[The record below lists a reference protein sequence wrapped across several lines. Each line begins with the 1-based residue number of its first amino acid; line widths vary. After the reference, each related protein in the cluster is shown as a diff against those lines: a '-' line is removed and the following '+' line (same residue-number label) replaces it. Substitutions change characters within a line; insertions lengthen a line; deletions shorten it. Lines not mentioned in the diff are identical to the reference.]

1 MRVIH
6 LCFQVH
12 TPLQLRDEILTEA
25 EGRTS
30 PYYDSQPAFEKADT
44 EIYQP
49 LFALL
54 ERNVQKYSK
63 FRFSLMLSGTWL
75 DQVERYDFA
84 LLERLQKLVKTGQV
98 ELVVQPYYHSLAYF
112 YDQDELAEQT
122 KLYRTRIQELFGVDG
137 RIFALPELVY
147 ADAIGHFAERLGFAG
162 MLVGG
167 SPEVL
172 DWRSPNHV
180 YEAIGC
186 RYLRLL
192 FRNTALAEAIAGA
205 EPALM
210 AEKTVTEDDKKQTK
224 VLLSAEKLQKRLELE
239 CLRGHLINLYFDAAV
254 IKARRADGIVGMF
267 DELIEQWLEVPG
279 NHFAGAAQACMAE
292 TPSVALALHKTV
304 SWRPNVEQDS
314 DEKSASLVL
323 NPDEAA
329 LVPDWLVPEDIA
341 NFAQRIYAL
350 QREVVATADAEL
362 LSDFRPLTDIMY
374 LDDLASYGE
383 RIEKVM
389 ADLHQRAEKIKK
401 AQAEELAQVYTK
413 KHERNLDD
421 DTTVKVNFQSK
432 PKPVVTEVELGVDA
446 DMPAEEAEPD
456 MEASS
461 AIEPPEQS
469 TEPAKKKRRVIRKLV
484 IE

>member
-12 TPLQLRDEILTEA
+12 APLQLRDEILTEV
-25 EGRTS
+25 EGRIS
-30 PYYDSQPAFEKADT
+30 PYYDSQSAFEKANT

-54 ERNVQKYSK
+54 ERNVQKHSK

-98 ELVVQPYYHSLAYF
+98 ELIVQPYYHSLAYF

-122 KLYRTRIQELFGVDG
+122 RLYRTRIQELFGVEG

-172 DWRSPNHV
+172 DWHSPNHV

-192 FRNTALAEAIAGA
+192 FRNTTLSEAIAGA
-205 EPALM
+205 DPELM
-210 AEKTVTEDDKKQTK
+210 AEKTITEDDKKQTK

-239 CLRGHLINLYFDAAV
+239 CLRGHLINLYFNAEV

-267 DELIEQWLEVPG
+267 DELIEQWLEVSG

-292 TPSVALALHKTV
+292 TPSVALALRKTV
-304 SWRPNVEQDS
+304 SWRPSTEGEPA
-314 DEKSASLVL
+314 EKTASLVL
-323 NPDEAA
+323 SSDETAV
-329 LVPDWLVPEDIA
+329 VPDWLVPEDIA
-341 NFAQRIYAL
+341 NFTQRIYTL
-350 QREVVATADAEL
+350 QREVAATADAEL
-362 LSDFRPLTDIMY
+362 LSDFRPLTDIKY
-374 LDDLASYGE
+374 LDDLASYRE
-383 RIEKVM
+383 RIEKIM
-389 ADLHQRAEKIKK
+389 ADLHQRAERIKK
-401 AQAEELAQVYTK
+401 TQAEELAQVYTK

-432 PKPVVTEVELGVDA
+432 PKPVVNEVEFGVDV
-446 DMPAEEAEPD
+446 AEPNDEVGPDTD
-456 MEASS
+456 MSPAD
-461 AIEPPEQS
+461 EPSEQS
-469 TEPAKKKRRVIRKLV
+469 VEPAKKKRRIIRKLV